1 MSRAPAVMTVNL
13 ANLTDPTGSRNFP
26 PRGHGREDGIEAARP
41 QPGGARNRRPV
52 DDPGRPARTREIPDA
67 QAK

>member
-1 MSRAPAVMTVNL
+1 MPQDPAVMTVNL
-13 ANLTDPTGSRNFP
+13 ASLTDPPGSPIFA
-26 PRGHGREDGIEAARP
+26 PRGHGRQDGSNAARP

-52 DDPGRPARTREIPDA
+52 YDFGRPARTREISDA

>member
-1 MSRAPAVMTVNL
+1 MSQAPAVMTVNL
-13 ANLTDPTGSRNFP
+13 ASLTDPPGSRIFP
-26 PRGHGREDGIEAARP
+26 PRGDGREDGSNAARP

-52 DDPGRPARTREIPDA
+52 DDLGRLARTREISDA